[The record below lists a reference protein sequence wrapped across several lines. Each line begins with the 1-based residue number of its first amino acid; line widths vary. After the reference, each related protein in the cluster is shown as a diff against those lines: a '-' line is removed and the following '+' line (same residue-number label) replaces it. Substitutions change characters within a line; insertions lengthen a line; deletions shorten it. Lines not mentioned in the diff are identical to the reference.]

1 MNNHQL
7 FLISI
12 QEQQKR
18 QIEEGWIKGLATA
31 ALDIGSAAAS
41 MIPVVGT
48 AVGAG
53 LGAVSGYMDYGWK
66 GALAGAALGA
76 VPGGGAMK
84 LAGKYA
90 IKAGAKMLPK
100 LAMKA
105 APTVGKVTS
114 KLGGKFEKLQ
124 KFGNRVNRVVTGV
137 NTLRQGADAIAGPSP
152 QIADAGGMRVENR
165 IYESIGER
173 MNYLDKVKKTVQN
186 MKPDNSVIHQQVDQ
200 KANTGDRSKSI
211 KVEEPFKAIKP
222 KLFRNTNFN
231 PKNVGSEGY

>member
-105 APTVGKVTS
+105 ASAGGKVTS
-114 KLGGKFEKLQ
+114 KLGKMNKFK
-124 KFGNRVNRVVTGV
+124 NRVVTGV
-137 NTLRQGADAIAGPSP
+137 NTLRQGADAIAGPNP
-152 QIADAGGMRVENR
+152 QVAGAGGMRVENR

>member
-114 KLGGKFEKLQ
+114 KLGKMNKFK
-124 KFGNRVNRVVTGV
+124 NRVVTGV

-152 QIADAGGMRVENR
+152 QVATAGGMRVENR